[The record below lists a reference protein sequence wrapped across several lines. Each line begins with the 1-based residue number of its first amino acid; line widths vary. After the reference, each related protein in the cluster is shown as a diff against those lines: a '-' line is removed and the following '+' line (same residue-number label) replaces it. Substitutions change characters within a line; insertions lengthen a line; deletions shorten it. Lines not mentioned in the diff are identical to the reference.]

1 MKRRL
6 AYVVAAAACLVLA
19 APAAP
24 ALASAAGAPST
35 AEAAEPTESTESAET
50 ADAAEAEGRDGRSD
64 RSAARQRRQALA
76 ALTSAGAVS
85 AIAEIRD
92 RDGVWRGASG
102 VSDLATGAP
111 VRGDG
116 RFRAGSVTK
125 VFVATTVLQLVGEHR
140 IGLDDAVE
148 KHLPGL
154 VPNGANVTV
163 RQLLNHT
170 SGLWDPT
177 NESGGIFPELF
188 DPAVFR
194 AWFADGGLQRTVTAR
209 QLVAASAA
217 HAPYFVPGAEWRYSN
232 TNYALL
238 GLLIEKATGHE
249 YGQEITRRVLR
260 PLGMDDS
267 SFPGSASA
275 IPGPHAHGYWTIV
288 DEAGPVRKTYV
299 DVTEHNPT
307 WAGAAGALIS
317 STDDLVRFE
326 RALLRGQ
333 LLPAWLMREM
343 TAAVPT
349 EPGGHQLD
357 YGLGL
362 ARYQLSC
369 GPVLGHNGGIF
380 GYDTQLW
387 GTADRQVALSYTG
400 RGDEKDEA
408 AQITAMRAFLETAF
422 CGGR

>member
-6 AYVVAAAACLVLA
+6 AYAVAAAVCLVLA

-24 ALASAAGAPST
+24 ALAAPAGAPS
-35 AEAAEPTESTESAET
+35 
-50 ADAAEAEGRDGRSD
+50 ADAPADASGATDARADRDPV
-64 RSAARQRRQALA
+64 AQKRRQALR
-76 ALTSAGAVS
+76 ALTDAGAVS

-92 RDGVWRGASG
+92 RRGVWRGASG
-102 VSDLATGAP
+102 VADLATGAP
-111 VRGDG
+111 ARADG

-125 VFVATTVLQLVGEHR
+125 MFVATTVLQLVGEHR
-140 IGLDDAVE
+140 LDLDDPVE

-154 VPNGANVTV
+154 VPGGAGITV

-194 AWFADGGLQRTVTAR
+194 AWYADGGLQRTVTAR
-209 QLVAASAA
+209 ELVAASAA
-217 HAPYFVPGAEWRYSN
+217 HPPYFPPGSAWQYSN

-238 GLLIEKATGHE
+238 GLLIERTTGRD
-249 YGQEITRRVLR
+249 YGQEITRRILR
-260 PLGMDDS
+260 PLGMTGS
-267 SFPGSASA
+267 SFPGTAST

-288 DEAGPVRKTYV
+288 EDAAPVRKTYV
-299 DVTEHNPT
+299 DVTEQNPS
-307 WAGAAGALIS
+307 WAGAAGELIS
-317 STDDLVRFE
+317 TTADLARFE
-326 RALLRGQ
+326 RALLDGR
-333 LLPAWLMREM
+333 LLPPRLMREM
-343 TAAVPT
+343 TDTVPT
-349 EPGGHQLD
+349 DPGSHQLD

-380 GYDTQLW
+380 GYTTQLW
-387 GTADRQVALSYTG
+387 ATTDRQVALSYTD
-400 RGDEKDEA
+400 RGDTTDQEA
-408 AQITAMRAFLETAF
+408 QGAAMRGFLEEAL